1 VSQNKTP
8 PFFSSAVDATLLSQ
22 NKPPLFFSFAV
33 DASLLEAAKT
43 IILQM
48 HYNKIS

>member
-8 PFFSSAVDATLLSQ
+8 PFFSFAVDATLS
-22 NKPPLFFSFAV
+22 
-33 DASLLEAAKT
+33 EAAKT

-48 HYNKIS
+48 HYNKVW

>member
-8 PFFSSAVDATLLSQ
+8 PFFSSAVDTFLSQ